1 MTSTL
6 HYEHKFNSANSALIV
21 NNQFNNQTELT
32 EEAIKRA
39 SEGVDFARDR
49 ISNEM
54 IQQTLSS
61 QEALLEG
68 GKERKI
74 SGYIRRMVMRIIIN
88 TLFRVKVEY
97 SERIPNTPVL
107 IAANHLNHIDPFLLL
122 SELPAKPYF
131 HILGDARTLYNNNW
145 KRILLRF
152 AKGVIPLER
161 MWKEEIA
168 VVAAAK
174 SGCEDLEELAAD
186 IEKYVPKGNSI
197 ESMRKLDRIVQGIF
211 NRGDSILLFP
221 EGKLGSVEGQVLPLK
236 RGAAIYALRSGVPIL
251 PIALIGT
258 KDLFFRKELIVR
270 IGEPLFFTKCNRLKA
285 QQIQIVVD
293 ELQVAIQNLL
303 PTDYSEPVGKKPLR
317 KFLNHLFW

>member
-1 MTSTL
+1 MISTFQ
-6 HYEHKFNSANSALIV
+6 YKQTVKPTLIV
-21 NNQFNNQTELT
+21 NHQPELT
-32 EEAIKRA
+32 AAAIKRA
-39 SEGVDFARDR
+39 YEGVDFARDR
-49 ISNEM
+49 TSNQM
-54 IQQTLSS
+54 IQQTLLS
-61 QEALLEG
+61 QESLLEG
-68 GKERKI
+68 SKERKI
-74 SGYIRRMVMRIIIN
+74 SGHIRRIVMRIIIN

-97 SERIPNTPVL
+97 SERIPNIPVL

-174 SGCEDLEELAAD
+174 TGREDLGELAAD

-197 ESMRKLDRIVQGIF
+197 ESMRRLDRIVQGIF
-211 NRGDSILLFP
+211 NRGDSVLLFP
-221 EGKLGSVEGQVLPLK
+221 EGKLGAVEGQVLPLK

-251 PIALIGT
+251 PIALVGT

-270 IGEPLFFTKCNRLKA
+270 IGEPLVFSQSKHPKSQEVQLV
-285 QQIQIVVD
+285 ID
-293 ELQVAIQNLL
+293 ELQFAIENLL
-303 PTDYSEPVGKKPLR
+303 PKDYSEPVGKKLFR